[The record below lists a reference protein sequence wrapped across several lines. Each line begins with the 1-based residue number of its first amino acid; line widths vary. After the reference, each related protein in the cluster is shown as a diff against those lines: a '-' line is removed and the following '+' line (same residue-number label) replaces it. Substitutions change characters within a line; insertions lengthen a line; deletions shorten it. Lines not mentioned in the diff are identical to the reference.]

1 MLRGKVRIA
10 AILGR
15 LISRSTLREAAF
27 QGRLSPERAAEIA
40 AVAAAAE
47 AGFPDTFGVASPIRT
62 ESGLFWDVCQLSRGS
77 GWRVVVDDATG
88 QPGAVGRWGLR

>member
-15 LISRSTLREAAF
+15 LISRSTRREAAF
-27 QGRLSPERAAEIA
+27 QGRLSPERAAEI

>member
-1 MLRGKVRIA
+1 MLRGKVRID
-10 AILGR
+10 AIPGR
-15 LISRSTLREAAF
+15 LISRSTRREPAF
-27 QGRLSPERAAEIA
+27 QGRLSPERAAEI

>member
-15 LISRSTLREAAF
+15 LISRSTRREAAF

-40 AVAAAAE
+40 AAAAE

-62 ESGLFWDVCQLSRGS
+62 GSGLFWDVCQLSRGS

>member
-1 MLRGKVRIA
+1 MLRVKVRIA

-15 LISRSTLREAAF
+15 LISRSTRREAAF

-40 AVAAAAE
+40 VAAAAE
-47 AGFPDTFGVASPIRT
+47 AGFPDTIGVASPIRT